1 MSTVPEFSRPIRLD
15 TIGEG
20 AFGLSVSA
28 DEGERAAL
36 AGRFALPGIA
46 LLEAEATLKR
56 EGDAVLV
63 EGRLR
68 AVATQSCVATGE
80 PVPARVDEPFA
91 LRFEPAGEGRP
102 EDLELGEGDLDIIP
116 YDGSAVDLGEA
127 VAQSFALALDPFPR
141 IADADMHLRAA
152 GVLTEEEAEAA
163 RVAASPFAA
172 LKRPADD

>member
-1 MSTVPEFSRPIRLD
+1 MSAAPEFSRPIRLD

-28 DEGERAAL
+28 DEAERAAL
-36 AGRFALPGIA
+36 AARFDLQAIA
-46 LLEAEATLKR
+46 SLDADATLTR
-56 EGDAVLV
+56 TGEAVLV
-63 EGRLR
+63 KGRLR
-68 AVATQSCVATGE
+68 GVATQSCVATGE
-80 PVPARVDEPFA
+80 PVPARIDEPFA

-102 EDLELGEGDLDIIP
+102 DDLELDEGDLDVIP
-116 YDGSAVDLGEA
+116 YEGSAVDLGEA

-141 IADADMHLRAA
+141 IADADVHLRAA

-172 LKRPADD
+172 LKRPADE

>member
-1 MSTVPEFSRPIRLD
+1 MSAASEFPRPIRLD

-20 AFGLSVSA
+20 AFGLSVTA
-28 DEGERAAL
+28 DETERAAL
-36 AGRFALPGIA
+36 ARRFALPAIA
-46 LLEAEATLKR
+46 SLEAEATLR
-56 EGDAVLV
+56 RQGPNVLV
-63 EGRLR
+63 EGRLH

-80 PVPARVDEPFA
+80 PVPARIDEPFA

-102 EDLELGEGDLDIIP
+102 EELELDEGDLDVIP
-116 YDGSAVDLGEA
+116 YEGGAVDLGEA

>member
-1 MSTVPEFSRPIRLD
+1 MTTLEFSRPVRLD
-15 TIGEG
+15 MIGEG

-28 DEGERAAL
+28 DEAERAAL
-36 AGRFALPGIA
+36 ATRFALPGIA
-46 LLEAEATLKR
+46 SLDADATLKR
-56 EGDAVLV
+56 DGEAVLV

-80 PVPARVDEPFA
+80 PVPARIDESFA

-102 EDLELGEGDLDIIP
+102 EDLELDEGDLDVIP
-116 YDGSAVDLGEA
+116 YEGSAVDLGEA